1 VTDRLQNSTRSM
13 NWEEMQNL
21 TLWVTDKLLESL
33 HQKIRLERTPDTL
46 QLIQD
51 RFRLL
56 CQHTNINLLESQ
68 NKQLYQG
75 VLSELVGFGPI
86 DPLLQDDSVTE
97 VMVNG
102 PRQVYVEREGKVT
115 LTDVRFLND
124 VHVMRTINK
133 IIKPLGRKL
142 DRQQPMVDARLP
154 DGSRVNA
161 IIPPCAI
168 DGPSITIRKFAKERF
183 TVDDLIGFGT
193 LNQEMADF
201 LRACV
206 VSRLNIIIAGGTG
219 SGKTTLLNVLSGF
232 IPEDERIVTIEDA
245 AELQLHQSHV
255 VRLETAPAEPDG
267 TGKVPIRQLVIN
279 SLRMRPERIIVGECR
294 GGEALDMLQ
303 AMNTGHDGS
312 LTTVHANTPRDTLS
326 RLETLVLMAGMD
338 LPLTVVRRQI
348 VSAIDLI
355 VQQARL
361 RDGSRRIT
369 HVTEVQGLEGD
380 IVVLQ
385 DIFRFE
391 EQGEEDGK
399 VIGRLKP
406 AGIRPNF
413 TNRLATHGFELPP
426 TTFMD
431 SAPTP
436 AASSDGRRGRGRSGS
451 LGTGRSRS
459 ASLRAGKGR
468 RASL

>member
-1 VTDRLQNSTRSM
+1 MTDRLQNSTRSM

-56 CQHTNINLLESQ
+56 CQHTNINLPEPQ
-68 NKQLYQG
+68 NKQLYEG

-86 DPLLQDDSVTE
+86 DPLLQDDTVTE

-102 PRQVYVEREGKVT
+102 PRQVYVERDGKVT
-115 LTDVRFLND
+115 LTEVRFLND
-124 VHVMRTINK
+124 AHVMRTINK

-348 VSAIDLI
+348 VSAIDLV

-369 HVTEVQGLEGD
+369 HVTEVQGLEGE

-431 SAPTP
+431 SAPAP
-436 AASSDGRRGRGRSGS
+436 AASSNGRRGRGRSAS
-451 LGTGRSRS
+451 VGTGRSR
-459 ASLRAGKGR
+459 